1 MNEETIGRVSW
12 AWAVVAIALGIGLVT
27 LPAPVVTTVGVI
39 VLIFGILGLMP
50 ALRFTWLA
58 ES

>member
-1 MNEETIGRVSW
+1 MEDRTIGRVSW
-12 AWAVVAIALGIGLVT
+12 IWTFLAIVLGIGLVT
-27 LPAPVVTTVGVI
+27 LGAPLVTTVGVI
-39 VLIFGILGLMP
+39 VLILGILGLMP